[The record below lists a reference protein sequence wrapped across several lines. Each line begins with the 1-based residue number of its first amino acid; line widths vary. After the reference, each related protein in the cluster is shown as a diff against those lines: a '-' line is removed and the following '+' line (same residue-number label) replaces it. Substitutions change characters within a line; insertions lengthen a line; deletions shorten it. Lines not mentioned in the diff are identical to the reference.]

1 MRWMTGCAMMLL
13 SVAPAMAAPITYDLT
28 GTVEQLGRTVLVP
41 VVVGQTI
48 PIVITVDDAYPQTS
62 PGSGRYSFVDGG
74 NPTVGFI
81 GPLITATFG
90 GESPGG
96 LFETISVSPSG
107 LSISTASPQ
116 TGTGFQL
123 DLAGPLAS
131 VGGAFPASINQASLT
146 SGTFS
151 VNEAFGAQVFGYT
164 GIIAGAQAVPEPAS
178 AALLGTGVLGLIWS
192 AQRRRA
198 AAQNAS

>member
-1 MRWMTGCAMMLL
+1 MRWMMGCAMMLL
-13 SVAPAMAAPITYDLT
+13 SAAPVMAVPVTYNLT
-28 GTVEQLGRTVLVP
+28 GTVEQLGSTVLVP

-62 PGSGRYSFVDGG
+62 PGSGQYSFNGG

-81 GPLITATFG
+81 GPLITATFD
-90 GESPGG
+90 GESLTG
-96 LFETISVSPSG
+96 LFETISVSPSE
-107 LSISTASPQ
+107 LSISTAEPQ

-123 DLAGPLAS
+123 NLMGPLAS
-131 VGGAFPASINQASLT
+131 VGGAFPASIDQASLT

-151 VNEAFGAQVFGYT
+151 VNEAFGVQFYGYT
-164 GIIAGAQAVPEPAS
+164 GIIAGAQAAPEPAS
-178 AALLGTGVLGLIWS
+178 AALFGTGVLSLIWS